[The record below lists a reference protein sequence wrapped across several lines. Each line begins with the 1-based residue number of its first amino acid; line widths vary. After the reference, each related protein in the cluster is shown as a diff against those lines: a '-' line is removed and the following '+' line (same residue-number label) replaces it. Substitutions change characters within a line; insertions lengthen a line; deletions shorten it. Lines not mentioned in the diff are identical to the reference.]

1 MALRHLPPWQVAA
14 MLDKRI
20 PLRQKDIKIS
30 LYDWRTPMT
39 TLSRTVHEIA
49 RQEGFHVSLE
59 VFPARTEKGREGLC
73 RLVQRLEAFGPEF
86 VSVTYG
92 AGGSSRDATLETIE
106 ALIGASGIPVAGHL
120 TCAGASREDT
130 LAVAQR
136 YVEMGVRRI
145 VALRGDPQEGEEVF
159 HPHPDGFANAAEL
172 TAALRD
178 RWPEIAISVAAY
190 PEKHPES
197 PDREADIA
205 NLKAK
210 FDAGADDALTQFFF
224 DNDDFLRF
232 VEDVRTAGVSG
243 PVIPGIMLTPNF
255 YRVKNFAVK
264 CQASIPEWLE
274 TRFAGEEPED
284 DVHALLAGAYAIEQ
298 VLDLAARGVRRFHL
312 FTMNRPQQAEAICRV
327 LGMAG
332 RA

>member
-1 MALRHLPPWQVAA
+1 MPLRHGRIT
-14 MLDKRI
+14 LDKRM

-30 LYDWRTPMT
+30 LYDWRTQMT

-49 RQEGFHVSLE
+49 RKEGFRVSLE
-59 VFPARTEKGREGLC
+59 VFPARTEKGRESLR
-73 RLVQRLEAFGPEF
+73 RLVRRLAPFGPEF

-106 ALIGASGIPVAGHL
+106 ALLEASDIPVAGHL
-120 TCAGASREDT
+120 TCASASREET
-130 LAVAQR
+130 FSVAER
-136 YVEMGVRRI
+136 YVDMGVRRI

-159 HPHPDGFANAAEL
+159 RPHPEGFANATEL
-172 TAALRD
+172 TAALRE
-178 RWPEIAISVAAY
+178 RWPDIAISVAAY

-197 PDREADIA
+197 PSREADIA

-224 DNDDFLRF
+224 DNDDFRRF
-232 VEDVRTAGVSG
+232 VEDVRAAGVSG

-255 YRVKNFAVK
+255 YRVKNFAAK
-264 CQASIPEWLE
+264 CRASVPDWLE
-274 TRFAGEEPED
+274 ARFAGEEPEE

-298 VLDLAARGVRRFHL
+298 VLDLAAGGVRRFHL

-327 LGMAG
+327 LGLAD
-332 RA
+332 RV